1 MLEIRDLTNKE
12 YVGNELVSFQYL
24 INCSEDVDRE
34 DEDHKYIR
42 CIFTRIYREAS
53 DSMASPFWLLEV
65 NIPSYTS
72 TSIHGTQVHPYRL
85 VYRAPKNNMPI
96 TTIAAMGLYNL
107 QNAIKQEVQYK
118 TMLDFNISEIL
129 KGMI

>member
-12 YVGNELVSFQYL
+12 YFGNELVSFQYL

-42 CIFTRIYREAS
+42 CIFTRIYR
-53 DSMASPFWLLEV
+53 DNVILPTWLLEV

-72 TSIHGTQVHPYRL
+72 NSIHGTQVHTYRL
-85 VYRAPKNNMPI
+85 VYQTPKNNMPI

>member
-12 YVGNELVSFQYL
+12 YVDNELVSFQYL

-34 DEDHKYIR
+34 DEDHKHIR
-42 CIFTRIYREAS
+42 CIFTRIYR
-53 DSMASPFWLLEV
+53 DNIILPTWLLEV

-72 TSIHGTQVHPYRL
+72 NSIHGTQVHTYRF
-85 VYRAPKNNMPI
+85 VYQTPKNNMPI
-96 TTIAAMGLYNL
+96 TTIAAMGLYKL

>member
-12 YVGNELVSFQYL
+12 YVDNELVSFQYL

-53 DSMASPFWLLEV
+53 DSMLPFWLLEV

-72 TSIHGTQVHPYRL
+72 NSIHGTQVHTYRF
-85 VYRAPKNNMPI
+85 VYQTPKNNMPI

-107 QNAIKQEVQYK
+107 QNVIKQEVQYK

-129 KGMI
+129 KGMV

>member
-12 YVGNELVSFQYL
+12 YVDNELVSFQYL

-42 CIFTRIYREAS
+42 CIFTRIYK
-53 DSMASPFWLLEV
+53 DNIILPTWLLEV

-72 TSIHGTQVHPYRL
+72 NSIHGTQVHTYRL
-85 VYRAPKNNMPI
+85 VYQTPKNNMPI
-96 TTIAAMGLYNL
+96 TTVAAMGLYNL
-107 QNAIKQEVQYK
+107 QKLLWVCITYRMLLNKKYSIKQC
-118 TMLDFNISEIL
+118 
-129 KGMI
+129 

>member
-42 CIFTRIYREAS
+42 CIFTRIYK
-53 DSMASPFWLLEV
+53 DNIILPTWLLEV

-72 TSIHGTQVHPYRL
+72 NSIHGTQVHTYRF
-85 VYRAPKNNMPI
+85 VYQTPKNNMPI
-96 TTIAAMGLYNL
+96 TTVAAMGLYNL

>member
-12 YVGNELVSFQYL
+12 YFGNELVSFQYL

-42 CIFTRIYREAS
+42 CIFTKIYK
-53 DSMASPFWLLEV
+53 DNIILPTWLLEV

-72 TSIHGTQVHPYRL
+72 NSIHGTQVHTYRF
-85 VYRAPKNNMPI
+85 VYQTPKNNMPI

-107 QNAIKQEVQYK
+107 QNVIKQEVQYK

-129 KGMI
+129 KGMV